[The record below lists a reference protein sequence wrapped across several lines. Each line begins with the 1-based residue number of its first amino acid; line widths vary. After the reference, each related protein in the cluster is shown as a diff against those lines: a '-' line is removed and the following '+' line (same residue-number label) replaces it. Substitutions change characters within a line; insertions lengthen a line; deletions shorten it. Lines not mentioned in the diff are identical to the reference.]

1 MTTTEKLARL
11 LEIEEKASKGPW
23 EIHDGGRF
31 GNWGDFGPS
40 ICASTEPGL
49 CQPLYEFVGPADL
62 NTCRANGE
70 LTCQSRNA
78 LRPLVKALEAA
89 IEVIRDV
96 STGDDIRYESP
107 EDDSDRILARKMES
121 RADDARTTLA
131 RIESILSEI
140 P

>member
-31 GNWGDFGPS
+31 GNWGDLGPS
-40 ICASTEPGL
+40 ICASTGLGL

-62 NTCRANGE
+62 DTCRANGE

-78 LRPLVKALEAA
+78 LRPMVTALEAA
-89 IEVIRDV
+89 IELLHHIE
-96 STGDDIRYESP
+96 RYGEP
-107 EDDSDRILARKMES
+107 EDSGNAQGTI
-121 RADDARTTLA
+121 A
-131 RIESILSEI
+131 RIESILAEI